1 MKKRLHHEQIDR
13 NNRSSTMGE
22 RHMIARPIVE
32 PQVPE
37 SVAEAHDRVQSL
49 VERGRNVSLE
59 ELQGAVEYLLDTVKA
74 ARGPSRDS

>member
-1 MKKRLHHEQIDR
+1 
-13 NNRSSTMGE
+13 
-22 RHMIARPIVE
+22 MIARPSVE
-32 PQVPE
+32 PQIPQ

-74 ARGPSRDS
+74 ARSLSRAS